1 MSTSENIKKA
11 IAKYAENKQ
20 QEHLEDFNLKD
31 IAIYWDKISQ
41 NKNTKQQDEFKKA
54 FSDEVMMQKLD
65 NYLEALNSNNYD
77 LAEFEKIKNFFKTS
91 EFQGKNV
98 SLDIKLNNVKAAM
111 ETKKFTFEHSTNFKL
126 SAEQRN
132 ELNLNGLDQIEIQG
146 NQDIINSL
154 QDKTQISGKKM
165 ILKNNKSQVISTVEF
180 DKEGNSIITCQ
191 ENGKLEKYEFSKD
204 KKLYKYDENGN
215 KTEINTQDKEK
226 LSKLDKYAGMSSII
240 AQKAW
245 NKYLSG
251 ELKPEPRKIKI
262 NEGEK
267 NKANTVIN
275 EGEKNKANTVINE
288 GENSSQKPTTRI
300 NEEEAEE
307 KNEGEFNT
315 GTDNQYGPED
325 VKLDWK
331 EEDIIK
337 AMFEKWFIAGINA
350 VAEWTI
356 EKCNHVFYG
365 VLNEISSGIKRKPEK
380 EEKPKQNKEKDYTQ
394 QFYEKVEETSSKKME
409 NNVKGLDLQS
419 IKDDAQAGKFEEIL
433 AKNEAIRNF
442 AKASNTDIKQLLTA
456 GDINK
461 TAPLLATMSAQYAQ
475 YADNYAKASLLD
487 DKLQDKR
494 AHENQNPEDLY
505 DARIQ
510 EAGTILK
517 NEVMEF
523 AQKNKTITPK
533 DFEKIFGTLSKDMK
547 EAVEIGTKDY
557 KKGRYDENG
566 KQPKANPK
574 LAEYRGKL
582 NQQEPQTLQQ
592 ESRQQQE
599 IDERQDTILSGLKFE
614 NENLVM
620 KDAENNNR
628 RNNFQKMKNFI
639 LNGYE
644 VDNPNRENNQQQI
657 QIPLKIQGRE

>member
-1 MSTSENIKKA
+1 MSTSENIKQA
-11 IAKYAENKQ
+11 IAKYAENKK
-20 QEHLEDFNLKD
+20 QEHLEEISLKD
-31 IAIYWDKISQ
+31 IAQQWENLTKTDNQEAKQNFQDTYTPEMLDKRLEEYLDALNNGKYDIADFEKINNFCQSSAMK
-41 NKNTKQQDEFKKA
+41 NKNTAMDLKI
-54 FSDEVMMQKLD
+54 D
-65 NYLEALNSNNYD
+65 NLKSM
-77 LAEFEKIKNFFKTS
+77 
-91 EFQGKNV
+91 
-98 SLDIKLNNVKAAM
+98 M
-111 ETKKFTFEHSTNFKL
+111 ETKKVTFEHNTNFKL
-126 SAEQRN
+126 DEKQKT
-132 ELNLNGLDQIEIQG
+132 ELRLNGLDQIEIQG

-165 ILKNNKSQVISTVEF
+165 ILKNDKSQVISTVEF

-226 LSKLDKYAGMSSII
+226 LSKIDKHAGMSSIV

-245 NKYLSG
+245 NKYLAG
-251 ELKPEPRKIKI
+251 ELKPEPKRIK
-262 NEGEK
+262 
-267 NKANTVIN
+267 IN

-365 VLNEISSGIKRKPEK
+365 VLNEISSGIRRKPEK
-380 EEKPKQNKEKDYTQ
+380 EEKPKPNKEKDYTQ

-505 DARIQ
+505 DARVQ
-510 EAGTILK
+510 EAGSILK

-523 AQKNKTITPK
+523 TQKNKTITPK

-582 NQQEPQTLQQ
+582 NHQEPQTLQQ
-592 ESRQQQE
+592 EANQQKA
-599 IDERQDTILSGLKFE
+599 IDDMKDATLSGLKFE

-628 RNNFQKMKNFI
+628 KNNFQKMKNLI

-644 VDNPNRENNQQQI
+644 VDNPNRGNNQQQI